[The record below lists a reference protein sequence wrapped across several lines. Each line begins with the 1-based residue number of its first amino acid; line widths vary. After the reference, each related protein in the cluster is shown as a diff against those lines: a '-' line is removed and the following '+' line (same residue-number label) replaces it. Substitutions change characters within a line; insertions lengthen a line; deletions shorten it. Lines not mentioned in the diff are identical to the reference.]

1 MEDIE
6 APTVPNYGARLAAA
20 AMAEKAPVPEYRR
33 PNWLGGSPTVLGF
46 IGLFLGLGP
55 LSAEMMGWRDAGGGG
70 AAIVGVFW
78 FSGGLLL
85 IISCILEFIL
95 GNTFV
100 YLVFGT
106 YGSFYLSFAATL
118 TPYFNAAAAYEP
130 SNPANPGFHRAFA
143 FYPLYVGILSFFFFL
158 VSVRTNLVYMLLFLC
173 LTLGMELLAAAFW
186 QLASLE
192 TASAT
197 RCQEASGA
205 LFFVSSMIA
214 WYIILDGLMAAV
226 AIPFKLPMFP
236 VANLKAKKTA

>member
-6 APTVPNYGARLAAA
+6 APAVPDSGARLAAA
-20 AMAEKAPVPEYRR
+20 AMAEKKAPVPEYRR

-106 YGSFYLSFAATL
+106 Y
-118 TPYFNAAAAYEP
+118 AAAYEP

-197 RCQEASGA
+197 RCQKASGA

-214 WYIILDGLMAAV
+214 WYIILDGLMSAV